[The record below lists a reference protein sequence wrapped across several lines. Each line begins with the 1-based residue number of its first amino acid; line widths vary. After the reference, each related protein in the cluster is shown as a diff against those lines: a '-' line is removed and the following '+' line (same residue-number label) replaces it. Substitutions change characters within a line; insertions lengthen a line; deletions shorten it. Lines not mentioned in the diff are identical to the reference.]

1 MKEVTISIIA
11 NFYKSEAYIPKL
23 IKSVIGQTYGDWELI
38 CVNDCSPGRDSKI
51 LHHLA
56 SKYKDQN
63 IKIIDNPSNVGI
75 SRAKR
80 IGIDAARGK
89 YLTFI
94 DGDDWLAPEALER
107 MVNAA
112 EKHNADIVIM
122 DNYKILPR
130 LGYKKRH
137 LSNPKDGFNRPIDL
151 PGNTLE
157 EYIINFYGEH
167 IYNCGYWGKLFKSTL
182 VKEMDF
188 TLNDNP
194 AGEDFFFNF
203 SALRHARRICFIDY
217 ADYYW
222 RWGGITSGKKSDV
235 FSGSRYFEAV
245 NDTYIYLDSFVKGF
259 SQKDKFR
266 LLHLINHRDAFYHNL
281 ISQATEPIDS
291 PQGQVVM
298 AELHRIFA
306 NHRSYDDMSLLPKLD
321 PTYADDPV
329 VKAIIAKDAETLYD
343 LAHTDYKNG
352 WKGRLLRRI
361 LHSIL
366 YFH

>member
-1 MKEVTISIIA
+1 MKKVNISIIA
-11 NFYKSEAYIPKL
+11 NFYKSAAYIPKL
-23 IKSVIGQTYGDWELI
+23 IKSIVEQTYKNWELI
-38 CVNDCSPGRDSKI
+38 CINDCSPGKDSEI
-51 LHHLA
+51 LHQFA
-56 SKYKDQN
+56 SRHKDCS
-63 IKIIDNPSNVGI
+63 IRVIDNPVNLGI

-80 IGIDAARGK
+80 IGIDAAQGK
-89 YLTFI
+89 YMTFI

-107 MVNAA
+107 MISVA
-112 EKHNADIVIM
+112 EKYDTDIVIM

-130 LGYKKRH
+130 FGYKTRH
-137 LSNPKDGFNRPIDL
+137 FSNPKDGFNRPIKL
-151 PGNTLE
+151 SGEALE
-157 EYIINFYGEH
+157 EYAINFYGEH
-167 IYNCGYWGKLFKSTL
+167 IYNCGYWGKLFKTEL
-182 VKEMDF
+182 IHDMDF
-188 TLNDNP
+188 TPNDNP
-194 AGEDFFFNF
+194 AGEDFLFNF
-203 SALRHARRICFIDY
+203 SALMRAKCICFIDY
-217 ADYYW
+217 AGYYW

-235 FSGSRYFEAV
+235 FAGSRYFEAV
-245 NDTYIYLDSFVKGF
+245 NDTYLYLDQFIKGF
-259 SQKDKFR
+259 TQKERFKR
-266 LLHLINHRDAFYHNL
+266 QHLIDHRNSFYANVVF
-281 ISQATEPIDS
+281 QATEPIDS